1 MSNSVI
7 ISETLPLRDLVRSK
21 VSTEGFYITK
31 REDKNKARTLINSY
45 FTAAGNTG
53 RIKSFISVCPRT
65 GEQLTLHR
73 ATVLSKAKPYKRS
86 RPRVTH
92 CNRRK
97 SLDRLADA
105 GRRLL

>member
-1 MSNSVI
+1 MPNSVI
-7 ISETLPLRDLVRSK
+7 ISETMPLRDLVRSK

-31 REDKNKARTLINSY
+31 REDKNKGRTLINSY
-45 FTAAGNTG
+45 FAAAGNTG

-86 RPRVTH
+86 RPKVTH
-92 CNRRK
+92 CNRQK
-97 SLDRLADA
+97 SL
-105 GRRLL
+105 GRPSPGDLNLL